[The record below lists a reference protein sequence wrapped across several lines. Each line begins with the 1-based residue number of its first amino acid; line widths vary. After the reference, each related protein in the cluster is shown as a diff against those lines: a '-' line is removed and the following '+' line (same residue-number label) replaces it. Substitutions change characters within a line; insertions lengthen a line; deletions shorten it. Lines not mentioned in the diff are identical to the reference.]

1 MSKRRSTTTLQKRAR
16 THRVVMLAYPDAQVL
31 DVTGPLEVFGRT
43 SRWLRDHRA
52 QRVPAYEIE
61 LTAPTAGP
69 LTMSSGLKLI
79 AERSYRDVE
88 RIDTLLLAGGIGF
101 QAVTR
106 NSDLIRW
113 IQRKAHTVE
122 RVGSICTGAFVL
134 AACGLLDHKSA
145 TTHWA
150 YCERLAKAVP
160 GCAVDPDA
168 LYVRNGNIYT
178 SAGVTAGM
186 DMALA
191 MVEEDWGKAT
201 ALAVAQ
207 ELVMFLKRPG
217 GQSQFSRYL
226 QAQQSEDR
234 FGKLQ
239 LWILEHLD
247 ANLSVEKLAQIA
259 GLSVRH
265 FSRQFSAAVG
275 VSPAAFIQRLRVEE
289 ARRCIEDGS
298 NRLKGVA
305 RRCGFAD
312 EQSLRR
318 AFRRALGV
326 TPAEYRSRFAPSV
339 NHQT

>member
-1 MSKRRSTTTLQKRAR
+1 MPRRNTSSPAPKRSK

-31 DVTGPLEVFGRT
+31 DITGPLEVFART
-43 SRWLRDHRA
+43 ARWLKDHRA
-52 QRVPAYEIE
+52 QRVPAYEVE
-61 LTAPTAGP
+61 LVAPTAGSFA
-69 LTMSSGLKLI
+69 TSGGLRLV
-79 AERSYRDVE
+79 AERSFRDVD
-88 RIDTLLLAGGIGF
+88 RIDTLLLAGGIGYE
-101 QAVTR
+101 ALTR
-106 NSDLIRW
+106 NKEAIRW
-113 IQRKAHTVE
+113 IQRKARTVD
-122 RVGSICTGAFVL
+122 RIGSICTGAFVL

-150 YCERLAKAVP
+150 YCDRLARIVP
-160 GCAVDPDA
+160 GCDVNADA
-168 LYVRNGNIYT
+168 LYVRNGNVYT

-191 MVEEDWGKAT
+191 MVEADWGKAT

-226 QAQQSEDR
+226 RAQQSEDR

-239 LWILEHLD
+239 LWALEHLD
-247 ANLSVEKLAQIA
+247 ADLSVERLAQIA
-259 GLSVRH
+259 GLSIRH
-265 FSRQFSAAVG
+265 FSRRFSAAVG
-275 VSPAAFIQRLRVEE
+275 ATPAAFVQRLRVEE

-298 NRLKGVA
+298 NRLKSVA

-326 TPAEYRSRFAPSV
+326 TPAEYRTRFAS
-339 NHQT
+339 

>member
-1 MSKRRSTTTLQKRAR
+1 MPKRNELAAARKRLR
-16 THRVVMLAYPDAQVL
+16 THRVVMLAYPNAQVL
-31 DVTGPLEVFGRT
+31 DITGPLEVFSRT
-43 SRWLRDHRA
+43 ARWLRDHRA
-52 QRVPAYEIE
+52 LRGAAYEVE
-61 LTAPTAGP
+61 LVAPDAGVFA
-69 LTMSSGLKLI
+69 TSGGLKLL
-79 AERSYRDVE
+79 AERSFRDVE
-88 RIDTLLLAGGIGF
+88 RIDTLLLAGGIGYE
-101 QAVTR
+101 ALTHDAEV
-106 NSDLIRW
+106 IRW
-113 IQRKAHTVE
+113 IQRKARTVE

-150 YCERLAKAVP
+150 YCDRLARAVP
-160 GCAVDPDA
+160 GCDVKADA
-168 LYVRNGNIYT
+168 LYVRNGHIYT

-186 DMALA
+186 DMALG
-191 MVEEDWGKAT
+191 MVEEDWGKAV

-226 QAQQSEDR
+226 QAQQHEDR

-239 LWILEHLD
+239 LWVLEHLD
-247 ANLSVEKLAQIA
+247 AELTVDRLAQLA

-265 FSRQFSAAVG
+265 FSRQFRAAVG
-275 VSPAAFIQRLRVEE
+275 VSPAVFVQRVRVEE
-289 ARRCIEDGS
+289 ARRCIEDGA

-305 RRCGFAD
+305 RRCGFSD

-326 TPAEYRSRFAPSV
+326 TPAEYRTRFAG
-339 NHQT
+339 

>member
-1 MSKRRSTTTLQKRAR
+1 MPKRNALAASPKRPR
-16 THRVVMLAYPDAQVL
+16 VHRVVMLAYADAQVL
-31 DVTGPLEVFGRT
+31 DITGPLEVFART

-52 QRVPAYEIE
+52 LRVPAYEIE
-61 LTAPTAGP
+61 LVAPSAGAFA
-69 LTMSSGLKLI
+69 TSGGLRLV
-79 AERSYRDVE
+79 AERSFRDVE
-88 RIDTLLLAGGIGF
+88 RIDTLLLAGGIGYE
-101 QAVTR
+101 AVTHNR
-106 NSDLIRW
+106 EVIRW
-113 IQRKAHTVE
+113 IQRKARTVE

-150 YCERLAKAVP
+150 YCDRLARAVP
-160 GCAVDPDA
+160 GCDVNADA

-191 MVEEDWGKAT
+191 MVEEDWGKAV

-226 QAQQSEDR
+226 QAQQREDR

-239 LWILEHLD
+239 LWVLEHLD
-247 ANLSVEKLAQIA
+247 GELSVERLAQMA

-265 FSRQFSAAVG
+265 FSRQFHTTVG
-275 VSPAAFIQRLRVEE
+275 VSPAAFVQRVRVEE
-289 ARRCIEDGS
+289 ARRCIEDGAD
-298 NRLKGVA
+298 RLKGVA
-305 RRCGFAD
+305 RRCGFQD

-326 TPAEYRSRFAPSV
+326 TPAEYRTRFASSGAA
-339 NHQT
+339 